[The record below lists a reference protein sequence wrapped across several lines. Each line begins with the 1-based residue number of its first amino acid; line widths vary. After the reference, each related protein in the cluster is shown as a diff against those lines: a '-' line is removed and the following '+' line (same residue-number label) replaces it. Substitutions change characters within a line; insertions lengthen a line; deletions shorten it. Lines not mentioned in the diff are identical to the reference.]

1 MGKIQYTKVW
11 QVIKSVQ
18 TKKYI
23 IKIKHF
29 IKTKKKIKT
38 SKILYIEKKK
48 YIVCLCSID
57 EPKNYKQIFD
67 WIRVLKI

>member
-1 MGKIQYTKVW
+1 MRKIQQTKVW
-11 QVIKSVQ
+11 QVIKSIQ

-29 IKTKKKIKT
+29 IKTKKKT
-38 SKILYIEKKK
+38 SKTLYIEKK

-67 WIRVLKI
+67 WIRELKI